1 MFKTSW
7 WCNLDEHMVQEPSY
21 GARNPMEQVSP
32 QLKFAKM
39 DESAFKVQSDAKEKA
54 HTRQSIWSPPSGS
67 L

>member
-1 MFKTSW
+1 MSIW
-7 WCNLDEHMVQEPSY
+7 SREPSY
-21 GARNPMEQVSP
+21 GARNPTEQVSP
-32 QLKFAKM
+32 QLKFVKM